1 MARNLV
7 IMVALIGLVSLA
19 QPALGLADTYYL
31 SNLGDMYNLTWTEG
45 RADIPGASGGSFI
58 ALSDPGGE
66 NWKITLHANTPTPP
80 SGYKVEGDWVT
91 VKIVYPTLYSHP
103 SIPSD
108 SPLFTAQISGGPSIT
123 SYDTVI
129 TTTATYKVDPASGY
143 PLNLNGFTIQG
154 QTMTLDGSGTN
165 NGTPF
170 TLSAILKEVSYR
182 PYSFRLLPKFS
193 DYLPRLRGPHSRGG
207 VAPGHGA
214 FRLGLPGPA
223 PEKIIPGG

>member
-1 MARNLV
+1 MARKLV
-7 IMVALIGLVSLA
+7 ILLALIGLVSLA

-66 NWKITLHANTPTPP
+66 NWKITLHANTPTPS
-80 SGYKVEGDWVT
+80 SGYQVNNDWVT

-143 PLNLNGFTIQG
+143 PLNLNGFTIKDQIIA
-154 QTMTLDGSGTN
+154 LSGSGTN

-170 TLSAILKEVSYR
+170 TLSAILKEVSTDHTHFGYFQNFQITY
-182 PYSFRLLPKFS
+182 PASAVPIPGAVWLLGS
-193 DYLPRLRGPHSRGG
+193 GL
-207 VAPGHGA
+207 
-214 FRLGLPGPA
+214 LGLLGLRR
-223 PEKIIPGG
+223 KFVG